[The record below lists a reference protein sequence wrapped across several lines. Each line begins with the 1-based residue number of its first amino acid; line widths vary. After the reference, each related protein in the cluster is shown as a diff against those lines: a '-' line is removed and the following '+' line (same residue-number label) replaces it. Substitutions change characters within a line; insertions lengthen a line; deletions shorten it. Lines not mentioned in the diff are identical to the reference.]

1 MQKLDLTISRINSFR
16 VSEAYK
22 VIRTNLIFSGRNTKA
37 VAFTSTLEDE
47 GKSTVSW
54 NVAMALADSR
64 KNVLFIDADMRKSVF
79 AGKHRIATRTL
90 GLSHLL
96 TGQASLDEVIYST
109 DIDRLCVMLTG
120 VFPPNPAEL
129 LSYDVFADTIEK
141 LKTRFDYIIIDTPPL
156 GAAIDAAVVTSVCDA
171 SVLIIDYTHNSRK
184 LAENSVEQLRK
195 TGKPILGAILNKVEK
210 SGGLYGRY
218 YGKYYSKYGYTKY
231 AKER

>member
-1 MQKLDLTISRINSFR
+1 M
-16 VSEAYK
+16 
-22 VIRTNLIFSGRNTKA
+22 
-37 VAFTSTLEDE
+37 
-47 GKSTVSW
+47 
-54 NVAMALADSR
+54 
-64 KNVLFIDADMRKSVF
+64 
-79 AGKHRIATRTL
+79 
-90 GLSHLL
+90 
-96 TGQASLDEVIYST
+96 
-109 DIDRLCVMLTG
+109 
-120 VFPPNPAEL
+120 
-129 LSYDVFADTIEK
+129 FADTIEK

-184 LAENSVEQLRK
+184 LAGNSVEQLRK